1 MNTPSPGSFLVFRRP
16 CRCASSAMF
25 QGQVRPR
32 INAIGSIVFTITM
45 TLVILAQAILL
56 LRRPARAP
64 DQVKT

>member
-1 MNTPSPGSFLVFRRP
+1 
-16 CRCASSAMF
+16 MF
-25 QGQVRPR
+25 QGQVSPR

-64 DQVKT
+64 D